1 MCEGRLLSP
10 SNGDSNWSDRAG
22 YRAALIGIA
31 IGIGLV
37 MVIVTVSGEL
47 DWKWILAAVVAS
59 SVMAAFVFAMFR
71 WGTPLARRL
80 RNRLEGIEN
89 PPRLKQSEDAHG
101 RSPGQRDMHVQH
113 DATAA
118 DPLAWYKRVRFQMV
132 WGLLLPIMVTAA
144 VAAFLGDA
152 IVLIGLG
159 VTLGVGVSIAWLV
172 IWMAQREELEK
183 RGFRW

>member
-1 MCEGRLLSP
+1 MSP

-37 MVIVTVSGEL
+37 IVIVTVSGEL
-47 DWKWILAAVVAS
+47 DWKWILAAVV
-59 SVMAAFVFAMFR
+59 VFAMLR
-71 WGTPLARRL
+71 WGRPLARRL
-80 RNRLEGIEN
+80 RNRLEGIED
-89 PPRLKQSEDAHG
+89 PPRMKQSEEAHG
-101 RSPGQRDMHVQH
+101 LSPGQRDLHIQH
-113 DATAA
+113 DATAV
-118 DPLAWYKRVRFQMV
+118 DPLGWYKRVRFQMV
-132 WGLLLPIMVTAA
+132 WGLLLPIMVSAA
-144 VAAFLGDA
+144 VTAFLGDA